1 MRKRGLIALL
11 LLLFALGDVGRT
23 QTAGNAPPTAVSSG
37 LDVTILLDQSGSM
50 WQNPRNDQY
59 AHRIGQSKNLIYR
72 LAEHVENT
80 PFVHRVSVIDFGD
93 TASVAL
99 SNHVMRFDP
108 ADPGGALRD
117 SKSVVERAVTDKP
130 LRNTNTSDA
139 MRLALAEYAKMD
151 AAQALPGRRRVM
163 LIITDGRPDLPGQ
176 ALVDLQSAVKT
187 EALAL
192 KAQQVEIWVVG
203 LNDAS
208 NYWND
213 GDGSFWES
221 VTEKPGHARLA
232 ESASS
237 NIFTIMQDIAD
248 DWLGSKSATPN
259 GDEYDCPPYLR
270 RLVFSVNMGQPRSA
284 AAVTDPD
291 GQDIP
296 ASSGGPSINP
306 GNFVRFV
313 VDDPKIGI
321 YKIKRDPTRSYSWRV
336 EQTAADI
343 KRLAPAK
350 ATGMEAP
357 TRILFQAR
365 NSNGSPLAM
374 LSEYPIKGVIVI
386 TPPTGPAVELQ
397 ADHLGDG
404 KFAARWPAPAL
415 GKYRVR
421 LKGLV
426 KLKSGKEV
434 DVFESN
440 ASSYDETLE
449 VNNLHAYFIR
459 LDDPNPAK
467 GFRVLL
473 PPGLVSF
480 ITPAAVPLKF
490 SVIDAKGN
498 KVSNLAGLIKDPASW
513 LQLDLVDQS
522 GASLSGTALPLSVAT
537 DGVFTAAVPARLNW
551 TRGEGW
557 WTSGHL
563 NIRLTE
569 QAGRV
574 AAGSYLNS
582 IQLDPD
588 AEPQRIGGDP
598 LALALPIRFHWI
610 TLVVAAL
617 VALLV
622 LLACLV
628 LIGKRLLPRGVIWA
642 ADYRK
647 GRSALIR
654 IYDADLDPDG
664 YSGKKFS
671 ITGGVTFKYDRA
683 LSLPTEQRDYIA
695 VKLRIKRSR
704 MIDRVEA
711 EVFYSWDDNPKKTY
725 TLRLRKGRI
734 DRLKG
739 LPTSNYAAR
748 LEESP

>member
-1 MRKRGLIALL
+1 MRKRSLILLL
-11 LLLFALGDVGRT
+11 LLLFAFGDVTRP
-23 QTAGNAPPTAVSSG
+23 QTTGGAPPAPASSG
-37 LDVTILLDQSGSM
+37 LDVTILIDQSGSM

-93 TASVAL
+93 NASVAL

-117 SKSVVERAVTDKP
+117 SKAVVERVVTDKP
-130 LRNTNTSDA
+130 LRNTNTADA

-151 AAQALPGRRRVM
+151 AAQSLPGRRRVM
-163 LIITDGRPDLPGQ
+163 LIITDGRPDLPGH
-176 ALVDLQSAVKT
+176 ALVDLQSAVKA
-187 EALAL
+187 EAQAL
-192 KAQQVEIWVVG
+192 KAQQVEMWVVG

-213 GDGSFWES
+213 GDGAFWEK
-221 VTEKPGHARLA
+221 VTEKTGHARLA

-237 NIFTIMQDIAD
+237 KIFTIMQDIAD
-248 DWLGSKSATPN
+248 DWLGSKSTAPN

-296 ASSGGPSINP
+296 AASGGPSVNP

-313 VDDPKIGI
+313 VDDPKIGV

-336 EQTAADI
+336 EETGPDI

-350 ATGMEAP
+350 GTGIEAP
-357 TRILFQAR
+357 ARILFQAR
-365 NSNGSPLAM
+365 NNKGSPLAI
-374 LSEYPIKGVIVI
+374 LSEYPINGVIVI
-386 TPPTGPAVELQ
+386 TPPTGPAVELK
-397 ADHLGDG
+397 ADYLGEG
-404 KFAARWPAPAL
+404 KFAAHWQAPAL

-459 LDDPNPAK
+459 FDDPVPEK

-480 ITPAAVPLKF
+480 ITPGEVPLKF
-490 SVIDAKGN
+490 SVVDAKGN
-498 KVSNLAGLIKDPASW
+498 KVTNLAGLIKDPASW

-522 GASLSGTALPLSVAT
+522 GASLGGAPLPLSLAVDGTFSAT
-537 DGVFTAAVPARLNW
+537 VPARLDW
-551 TRGEGW
+551 LRGEGW
-557 WTSGHL
+557 WRSGHV

-574 AAGSYLNS
+574 TAGSYLDS
-582 IQLDPD
+582 IQLAQD

-598 LALALPIRFHWI
+598 LALALQVRFHWI
-610 TLVVAAL
+610 TLL
-617 VALLV
+617 VAGLIVLV
-622 LLACLV
+622 LLLGLLL
-628 LIGKRLLPRGVIWA
+628 LIGRRLLPKGLIWA
-642 ADYRK
+642 ADRRK
-647 GRSALIR
+647 GRTVNVK
-654 IYDADLDPDG
+654 IYDADLDPDA

-671 ITGGVTFKYDRA
+671 ITGGDSFKYDRS
-683 LSLPTEQRDYIA
+683 LSLPTEERDYIA
-695 VKLRIKRSR
+695 VKLRIKRAA
-704 MIDRVEA
+704 MLDRVEA
-711 EVFYSWDDNPKKTY
+711 EVLYGWDNDPKKTY
-725 TLRLRKGRI
+725 TARLRKGKI
-734 DRLKG
+734 ERLKG
-739 LPTSNYAAR
+739 LPASNYAIK
-748 LEESP
+748 LEENP